1 MRNQSGI
8 SLIEMLV
15 VIAIFAFVGTIVTR
29 AIVLTLQGTQKS
41 TSIVSARE
49 NLDYAM
55 GIIER
60 QIRNANSITSDCF
73 GNPSTEIDYV
83 DQDGSPG
90 SFSCQGT
97 GSIGSYIAS
106 GSATPANSLTNSSV
120 EITGCSFTCSATGTT
135 PPVVSISLTVQ
146 NAATSGIGGGDV
158 SSSTQIDLR
167 NY

>member
-1 MRNQSGI
+1 MKNQKGI
-8 SLIEMLV
+8 SLIELLV
-15 VIAIFAFVGTIVTR
+15 VVAIFAFVGTIVTR

-73 GNPSTEIDYV
+73 GEPSTEIDYL
-83 DQDGSPG
+83 DQNGNLG
-90 SFSCQGT
+90 AFSCQGT
-97 GSIGSYIAS
+97 GTIGSYIAS
-106 GSATPANSLTNSSV
+106 GSATPVNRITNSAV
-120 EITGCSFTCSATGTT
+120 EITNCSFVCNSTGTT

-146 NAATSGIGGGDV
+146 NATTSGTAGGEV